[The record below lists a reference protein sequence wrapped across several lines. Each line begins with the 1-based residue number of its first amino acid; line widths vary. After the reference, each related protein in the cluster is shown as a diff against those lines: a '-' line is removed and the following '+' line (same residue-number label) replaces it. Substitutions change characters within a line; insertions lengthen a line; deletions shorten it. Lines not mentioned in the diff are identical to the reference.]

1 MLFQP
6 YEKFGDVQEGVIIK
20 TKTESLA
27 TEHMNL

>member
-20 TKTESLA
+20 LKQ
-27 TEHMNL
+27 NLWQLNI